1 MLFWDYSK
9 AYLAEAWSGCA
20 NSNAFEVMYVVSGE
34 VLNSSCEERSDGTDA
49 CTPTVGY
56 PSVGVA
62 VVGLTNNVPVRL
74 TSSSEKLLPV
84 SH

>member
-49 CTPTVGY
+49 APLPWDG
-56 PSVGVA
+56 
-62 VVGLTNNVPVRL
+62 
-74 TSSSEKLLPV
+74 SSILLKY
-84 SH
+84 